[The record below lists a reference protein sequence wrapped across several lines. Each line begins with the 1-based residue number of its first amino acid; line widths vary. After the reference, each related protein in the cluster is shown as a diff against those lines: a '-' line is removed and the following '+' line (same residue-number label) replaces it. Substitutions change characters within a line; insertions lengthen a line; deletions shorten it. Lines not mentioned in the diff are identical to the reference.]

1 MGRTIEA
8 ARATTAALL
17 EAESQN
23 QIIFTFNGTDSLN
36 LAIHGLLKPGDHVVT
51 SVVEHN
57 SVLRPLRWLEEKRD
71 VGVTRVGCD
80 PSGLIDP
87 DEIRAVLLP
96 ETRLIVLLH
105 ASNVTGAIQPVAAVA
120 EIAHEHGALFLVDAA
135 QTLGHMPF
143 SVKEIAADLVAAPG
157 HKGLLG
163 PLGTGILYLRPGIEN
178 KLACI
183 KQGGTGSV
191 SFEDHQPQSLPEKY
205 ESGNHNAPG
214 LIGLGAAVAYL
225 ASRGLENVR
234 NHERRL
240 TDRLFAGL
248 STVPGIINHGPREST
263 RRIGVLSITL
273 PGTSSLEVA
282 RALESTYR
290 VQVRAGY
297 HCAALIH
304 RAIHTFE
311 TDGMVRFSIG
321 PFNTES
327 DIDAAIEAVRGVV
340 RDTKGASQQVHVG
353 CRCTAGN
360 RTPEEEVVAA
370 ALVVEAPQGSP
381 VALQIPGLDELWAQT
396 LGDPRVCVAV
406 LDGPVDLSHP
416 SLANANL
423 TRVETLVSD
432 VAGGGAATQHGT
444 HVTSII
450 FGQHD
455 GPVPGI
461 APGCRGL
468 IIPIYSDESIDSP
481 RPCSQVDLAR
491 ALLQALQ
498 AGANI
503 INVSGGQFS
512 PSGTAHP
519 ILADAV
525 RACAQR
531 GALIVAAAGNQG
543 CECLHIPGALPSV
556 LAVGAMN
563 ALGEPLPFSNWG
575 TNYLAQGILAPGE
588 NILGANPDG
597 RLTAGSGTSFATPI
611 ISGIAALL
619 MSLQVKGG
627 QKPDGATVSDALL
640 RSALGCE
647 YQESADCRRLL
658 AGRLNIRGA
667 ISILLSGA
675 HSMSDQVR

>member
-8 ARATTAALL
+8 ARATIAALL

-57 SVLRPLRWLEEKRD
+57 SVLRPLRWLEENRD

-87 DEIRAVLLP
+87 DEIRAVLRP

-120 EIAHEHGALFLVDAA
+120 EIAHEHGTLFLVDAA
-135 QTLGHMPF
+135 QTVGHMPF

-183 KQGGTGSV
+183 RQGGTGSV

-225 ASRGLENVR
+225 ALRGLENVR

-282 RALESTYR
+282 RALENTYR

-311 TDGMVRFSIG
+311 TDGTVRFSIG

-327 DIDAAIEAVRGVV
+327 DIDAAIEAVRGVAADVKGPHQHV
-340 RDTKGASQQVHVG
+340 RVE
-353 CRCTAGN
+353 CPCTAGS
-360 RTPEEEVVAA
+360 RQSIEGGVAA
-370 ALVVEAPQGSP
+370 ASAAEAPGGDP
-381 VALQIPGLDELWAQT
+381 VTSKIPGLGELSAQT

-416 SLANANL
+416 SLVNANL

-461 APGCRGL
+461 RRG
-468 IIPIYSDESIDSP
+468 
-481 RPCSQVDLAR
+481 
-491 ALLQALQ
+491 
-498 AGANI
+498 AGA
-503 INVSGGQFS
+503 
-512 PSGTAHP
+512 
-519 ILADAV
+519 
-525 RACAQR
+525 
-531 GALIVAAAGNQG
+531 
-543 CECLHIPGALPSV
+543 
-556 LAVGAMN
+556 
-563 ALGEPLPFSNWG
+563 
-575 TNYLAQGILAPGE
+575 
-588 NILGANPDG
+588 
-597 RLTAGSGTSFATPI
+597 
-611 ISGIAALL
+611 
-619 MSLQVKGG
+619 
-627 QKPDGATVSDALL
+627 
-640 RSALGCE
+640 
-647 YQESADCRRLL
+647 
-658 AGRLNIRGA
+658 
-667 ISILLSGA
+667 
-675 HSMSDQVR
+675 